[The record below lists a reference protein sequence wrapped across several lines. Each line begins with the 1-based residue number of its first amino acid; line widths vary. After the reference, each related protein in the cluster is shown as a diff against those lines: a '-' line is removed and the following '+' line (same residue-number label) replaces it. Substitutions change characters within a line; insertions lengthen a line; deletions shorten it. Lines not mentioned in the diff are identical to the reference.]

1 MPIKIQN
8 DLPVREILEKEN
20 IFVVEENRALHQDIR
35 PLQICILNLMP
46 LKEDTE
52 LQLLRALSN
61 TPLQIDVSFM
71 RVSSHQALN
80 TSPNHLNRF
89 YNTWDE
95 LRDNTYDGMI
105 ITGAPVEQLQFEEVD
120 YWKELCNIFEWT
132 KTNVTSTFHI
142 CWGAQAGLYYHYGLK
157 KIMLPEK
164 LFGIYRHKV
173 LQRKVPLVRGFD
185 DIFLMPH
192 SRYTAVPAKAI
203 HECRDLVV
211 LAESDE
217 AGVMLCMSRDGRQ
230 IFSMGHAEY
239 DRQTL
244 DKEYR
249 RDVAKDLAID
259 VPKNYYPDNDPNNKP
274 LLEWRSHCDM
284 LYSNWLNYYVY
295 QNTPC
300 MWGQILDEGN
310 RRKASHVLTERT
322 SDIDMT
328 GK

>member
-1 MPIKIQN
+1 MPVKVQA
-8 DLPVREILEKEN
+8 DLPVKEILESEN
-20 IFVVEENRALHQDIR
+20 IFVMDETRAVHQDIR
-35 PLQICILNLMP
+35 PLKIMILNLMP

-295 QNTPC
+295 QNTPY

>member
-295 QNTPC
+295 QNTPY

-310 RRKASHVLTERT
+310 RRKASRMLTEST
-322 SDIDMT
+322 SDMDAT